1 VVAGRQVGGTGYRGE
16 YFTRD
21 RALDAQKNELK
32 PWQKRMWCIPKASA
46 EYVACME
53 GVLDLYEQPYD
64 PKRPLV
70 CFDEWLKQLIEETR
84 TGLPP
89 EPGQV
94 ERYNYEY
101 QRNGVRNLNLCFEP
115 LVGQRHVKFTERHTM
130 HDFAHCLKWL
140 VDEIHPSAEI
150 VRIVLDNLKTHKPA
164 ALYKTFPPVE
174 VLRILKKLRFHYKP
188 KHASWLNMAEIELSV
203 FGRRLKKYIPDDETL
218 VIEVDAL
225 VDDRNGTDATV
236 DWLFRTDD
244 ARIKLKRLYPSIS
257 D

>member
-1 VVAGRQVGGTGYRGE
+1 
-16 YFTRD
+16 
-21 RALDAQKNELK
+21 
-32 PWQKRMWCIPKASA
+32 MWCIPKASA

-53 GVLDLYEQPYD
+53 DVLDQYEQPYD

-84 TGLPP
+84 IGLPP
-89 EPGQV
+89 KPGQV
-94 ERYNYEY
+94 ERYDYEY
-101 QRNGVRNLNLCFEP
+101 RRNGVRNLNLCFEP
-115 LVGQRHVKFTERHTM
+115 LVGQRHVKITERHTM
-130 HDFAHCLKWL
+130 HDFAHCMKWL
-140 VDEIHPSAEI
+140 VDEIHPEAEI

-174 VLRILKKLRFHYKP
+174 ALRILKKLEFHYTP

-236 DWLFRTDD
+236 DWQFRTDD